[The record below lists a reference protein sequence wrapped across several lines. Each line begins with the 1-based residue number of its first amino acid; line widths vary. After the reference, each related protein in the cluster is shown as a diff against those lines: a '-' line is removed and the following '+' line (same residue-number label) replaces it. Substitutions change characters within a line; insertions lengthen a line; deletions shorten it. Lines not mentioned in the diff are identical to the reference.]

1 MATFNASQLQ
11 NRDNKSDADDLVG
24 KAATFKAHAL
34 AVTIKDAET
43 GEIVMET
50 TLEPRGFK
58 AKLDKRSGK
67 IQGGVGWYA
76 SVSGEDCG
84 EYSNGEEVMPVSAG
98 LRLSLDGIK
107 VSPLDTV
114 NLIPDGESAD

>member
-11 NRDNKSDADDLVG
+11 NQDNKQAGDDLVG
-24 KAATFKAHAL
+24 KQATFKAHAL

-58 AKLDKRSGK
+58 AKKDGRSGQ
-67 IQGGVGWYA
+67 IRGGVGWYA
-76 SVSGEDCG
+76 SVTGEACG
-84 EYSNGEEVMPVSAG
+84 EYAGMPVSAG

-107 VSPLDTV
+107 LSPDDTV
-114 NLIPDGESAD
+114 NLIPEGESAD